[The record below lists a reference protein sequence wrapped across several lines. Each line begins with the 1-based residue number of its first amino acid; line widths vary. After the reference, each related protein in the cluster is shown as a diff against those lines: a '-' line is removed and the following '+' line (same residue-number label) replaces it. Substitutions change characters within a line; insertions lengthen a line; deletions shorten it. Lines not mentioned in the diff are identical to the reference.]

1 MLVKRYE
8 FDNTKACLTFPLDC
22 RDLTHK
28 LEYVSPKTCNALYI
42 YDWACKNW
50 AYPHKLH
57 MFRKWYF
64 TWSVLMILMFCKV
77 SILSY

>member
-28 LEYVSPKTCNALYI
+28 LEYVSPKTCNAMYNIVRIYI
-42 YDWACKNW
+42 KHSFNREVNIYT
-50 AYPHKLH
+50 
-57 MFRKWYF
+57 MVV
-64 TWSVLMILMFCKV
+64 TWFCNDTV
-77 SILSY
+77 TTCD